1 VRYLYALIVPGGV
14 ILLAAA
20 LFLRWAPPETV
31 APLLHIFPYVILGA
45 GVLLAWRFHRTS
57 VIFALLALA
66 LADQGLLQFVVVG
79 IHRIVPLDPA
89 TFNPVT
95 VEVVLQ
101 GVALLL
107 PLNLVAFSLA
117 GDRGSLASRFGFGF
131 GVLAAQVLSVAILAV
146 FAAPGALTLLEA
158 KFLPEWI
165 SDWTAVADP
174 GLVTSALAAVC
185 LAGRCVFSRRALDN
199 GFLWALAASFLA
211 IHDHSLSLE
220 FLKQLIREEPL
231 VSVDTLH
238 PHGDLYF
245 SVAGLILVVAVIE
258 AGYAMAFRDELTRLP
273 GRRALNEAL
282 QQTGGQYAV
291 AMVDVDH
298 FKQFNDTYGHDVGDQ
313 VLKMVAGRLEE
324 VTGGGRAFRYGGEE
338 FSVLFAGKTVDEALP
353 HLDLLRATIEDT
365 RFALRGPGRPRK
377 KPGKGRAGSGSAKT
391 VAVTVSIGVA
401 EPGERAATPEAVIKA
416 ADKALYRA
424 KKGGRNQV
432 RT

>member
-1 VRYLYALIVPGGV
+1 VVRYLYALVVPGGV

-31 APLLHIFPYVILGA
+31 AALLRFFPYAVLAAGILLG
-45 GVLLAWRFHRTS
+45 WRFHRTS
-57 VIFALLALA
+57 VIFVLLALG
-66 LADQGLLQFVVVG
+66 LADRALLYFGLTPFPAETELQAAAVVFW
-79 IHRIVPLDPA
+79 A
-89 TFNPVT
+89 TMF
-95 VEVVLQ
+95 
-101 GVALLL
+101 LL
-107 PLNLVAFSLA
+107 PLNFVAFSIS
-117 GDRGSLASRFGFGF
+117 GDRGSLAGRFGFGF
-131 GVLAAQVLSVAILAV
+131 GILAAQALTVAILATW
-146 FAAPGALTLLEA
+146 AAPGALELFYR
-158 KFLPEWI
+158 KFLP
-165 SDWTAVADP
+165 DWFRGSESVAHP
-174 GLVTSALAAVC
+174 ALVSVTLAAVF
-185 LAGRCVFSRRALDN
+185 LAVRCVLYRKPLDN
-199 GFLWALAASFLA
+199 GLLWALVASLLAVYNFVAVPYESSGHMPSPEAAARMLTFY
-211 IHDHSLSLE
+211 LS
-220 FLKQLIREEPL
+220 
-231 VSVDTLH
+231 T
-238 PHGDLYF
+238 
-245 SVAGLILVVAVIE
+245 AGLILVVAVVE

-298 FKQFNDTYGHDVGDQ
+298 FKKFNDTYGHDVGDQ

-377 KPGKGRAGSGSAKT
+377 KPGKARAGSGSAKN

-401 EPGERAATPEAVIKA
+401 EPSERAATPEAVIKA